1 MQKMGINMDLVWERI
16 YDAVLKSIIG
26 VEHHMFAALKK
37 INNQNNTVRSNS
49 FDLFG
54 FDIILDNDLK

>member
-1 MQKMGINMDLVWERI
+1 ML
-16 YDAVLKSIIG
+16 
-26 VEHHMFAALKK
+26 ALKK
-37 INNQNNTVRSNS
+37 ISSQNNTVRSNS

>member
-1 MQKMGINMDLVWERI
+1 MDLVWERI

-26 VEHHMFAALKK
+26 VEHHMFSALKK